1 MQNTPLHPIA
11 DWGRQRFG
19 GSDVSA
25 EKRLADLENLL
36 ALVKLDPVENAALLA
51 PLLDI
56 PLPPERVMAEEL
68 QRRQLAALTSL
79 VMTGT
84 RAQPAVLAARS
95 WAFPSFKG
103 DVLPMNSTIKGPG
116 LVGIPPRPRAPQL
129 ALSLGASP

>member
-1 MQNTPLHPIA
+1 MLGCATCRTPGRVELLAAFAETPLHPIA

-95 WAFPSFKG
+95 GPS
-103 DVLPMNSTIKGPG
+103 
-116 LVGIPPRPRAPQL
+116 RPLR
-129 ALSLGASP
+129 GMYCR